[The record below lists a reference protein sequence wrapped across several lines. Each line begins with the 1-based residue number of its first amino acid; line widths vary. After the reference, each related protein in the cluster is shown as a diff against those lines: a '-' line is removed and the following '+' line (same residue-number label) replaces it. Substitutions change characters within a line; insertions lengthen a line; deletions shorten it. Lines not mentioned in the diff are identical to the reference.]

1 MSCPR
6 CSDARSAAC
15 GVCVVCVLCVCVCVC
30 VFVCMS
36 SLCQDAY
43 MCTYTCIQNARAAAC
58 VCVWVHYA
66 KMSTGASCN
75 MPSRRAYSM
84 LSRRCTC
91 IRDAPSACT
100 CSNSAAAASA
110 AAASACDTRT
120 SPCHTPRS
128 ETPLLLRNPHMSPSA
143 QAWTLGRKAATPR
156 PRPPLSTAA
165 LHAREHDSAG
175 ARRVQYLQRLQRTPR
190 SRDGLV

>member
-1 MSCPR
+1 MPTCVHIPVYR
-6 CSDARSAAC
+6 THAR
-15 GVCVVCVLCVCVCVC
+15 LP
-30 VFVCMS
+30 
-36 SLCQDAY
+36 
-43 MCTYTCIQNARAAAC
+43 

-75 MPSRRAYSM
+75 MPSRRAYSMLSRRAYSM

-100 CSNSAAAASA
+100 CSNSAAAAFA

-128 ETPLLLRNPHMSPSA
+128 ETPLLLRNPHMSPSTE
-143 QAWTLGRKAATPR
+143 AWTLGRKAATPR

-165 LHAREHDSAG
+165 LHAREHGGAG
-175 ARRVQYLQRLQRTPR
+175 ARRVQFQYLQRLQCTPR
-190 SRDGLV
+190 TRHGLV

>member
-1 MSCPR
+1 MHM
-6 CSDARSAAC
+6 
-15 GVCVVCVLCVCVCVC
+15 L
-30 VFVCMS
+30 
-36 SLCQDAY
+36 Y
-43 MCTYTCIQNARAAAC
+43 IHCTYTCIQNARSAAC

-75 MPSRRAYSM
+75 MPSRRADGMLSRRAYSM
-84 LSRRCTC
+84 LSRRSTC

-100 CSNSAAAASA
+100 CSNSAAAACA

-143 QAWTLGRKAATPR
+143 EPWTLGRKAATPR
-156 PRPPLSTAA
+156 PRRPHSTAA